1 MAERG
6 DRGDRGVQGERGE
19 RGDHGQHGDPGK
31 TGAPGKS
38 ASGEM
43 GERGATGDRGVS
55 GERGPKGDSGQH
67 GGRGAKGLP
76 GPTNKLALIGYLI
89 LSAFVGFSFFI
100 QGRDS
105 VTRQEVDADLCNV
118 SKGLLSRQVF
128 AIHTGVESGEV
139 FRRTS
144 KSAEVRA
151 YFARTL
157 PGRRERLVAAE
168 AQLRALGSCG
178 VNRRFP
184 RQGLIP

>member
-1 MAERG
+1 MAVNGEQGEQGVAGERG
-6 DRGDRGVQGERGE
+6 DSGQRGVAGERGQK
-19 RGDHGQHGDPGK
+19 GDHGQHG
-31 TGAPGKS
+31 
-38 ASGEM
+38 E
-43 GERGATGDRGVS
+43 
-55 GERGPKGDSGQH
+55 
-67 GGRGAKGLP
+67 RGAKGMT
-76 GPTNKLALIGYLI
+76 GPTNRLAVIGYLI
-89 LSAFVGFSFFI
+89 LTVAVGFSFYI
-100 QGRDS
+100 QERDS

>member
-1 MAERG
+1 MAVNGEQGEQGVAGERG
-6 DRGDRGVQGERGE
+6 DSGQRGVAGERGQK
-19 RGDHGQHGDPGK
+19 GDHGQHG
-31 TGAPGKS
+31 
-38 ASGEM
+38 E
-43 GERGATGDRGVS
+43 
-55 GERGPKGDSGQH
+55 
-67 GGRGAKGLP
+67 RGAKGMT
-76 GPTNKLALIGYLI
+76 GPTNRLAVIGYLI
-89 LSAFVGFSFFI
+89 LTVAVGFSFYI
-100 QGRDS
+100 QERDS

-118 SKGLLSRQVF
+118 SKGLLSREVF

-144 KSAEVRA
+144 KSPEVRA

-157 PGRRERLVAAE
+157 PGRRERLAAAE